1 MSAPAQPV
9 QPAPSATGPRFR
21 LPNVGHFTKWV
32 FLSALIGVLAGLAAW
47 GFKGMIAVAREW
59 LFERPTGIAD
69 EGPPAGFES
78 PYLILLIPTL
88 GGALVGWLIQR
99 YAPEAEGHGT
109 DSVIRAY
116 HRMKGL
122 VRKRVIAMKA
132 ITSALT
138 IGTGGSAGQEG
149 PIAQVGAG
157 IGSTI
162 AQVLRLSDRDRRLFL
177 LSGASAGV
185 GAIFCSPLGGALFM
199 PEVMYRKE
207 EFEGEA
213 LVPCIIASIF
223 AFATFTSVSGVH
235 QAVEIPAEY
244 LSQMTFDR
252 PLELVI
258 YLGLGLVCALA
269 GWLYTR
275 VFYGVDAIF
284 NRMRRVPKALRPAI
298 GGFLLGVTALVIAPW
313 VGGAGVLFGGYELMQ
328 SAIAGELAIQA
339 LLILA
344 LAKILAT
351 SFTISSG
358 GSGGVFAPALAI
370 GALLGSAVGQVA
382 MEAGLVEHSAS
393 FALVGMGGF
402 FAGVAK
408 VPIAA
413 VVMVTEMTGSYAL
426 LAPLMMVAVVHMMLS
441 RGWTMYRAQVPSQI
455 DSPAHVGDFVVDVL
469 QSLKVRDVI
478 EEIRKPRL
486 IQEDVTLRGAMK
498 IVADSHETHFP
509 VVNDE
514 EQLVGIFSLTD
525 LRRIFLEEVVEDVII
540 VGDFMR
546 EQVVT
551 VTLDSNLHDVDRL
564 MTRRNVSAVP
574 VVDSGDDRRVV
585 ALLERNTIG
594 RAYNEELRRLKEGP
608 QEPLPA
614 TGKP

>member
-1 MSAPAQPV
+1 MSALAK
-9 QPAPSATGPRFR
+9 PAPTATGPRFR

-47 GFKGMIAVAREW
+47 GFKAMIEVARHR
-59 LFERPTGIAD
+59 LFEGPTGITG
-69 EGPPAGFES
+69 EGPPAGFEK

-99 YAPEAEGHGT
+99 FAPEAEGHGT

-122 VRKRVIAMKA
+122 VRKRVIVMKA

-149 PIAQVGAG
+149 PVAQVGAG

-162 AQVLRLSDRDRRLFL
+162 AQLLHLSDRDRRLFL

-185 GAIFCSPLGGALFM
+185 GAMFCSPLGGALFM

-223 AFATFTSVSGVH
+223 SFATFTSVSGVH
-235 QAVEIPAEY
+235 QAVVIPPEVMAQ
-244 LSQMTFDR
+244 LTFDS
-252 PLELVI
+252 PLELVV
-258 YLGLGLVCALA
+258 YLALGLVCALA

-275 VFYGVDAIF
+275 VFYGVDSIF

-298 GGFLLGVTALVIAPW
+298 GGFLLGATALVIAPH
-313 VGGAGVLFGGYELMQ
+313 VDGAGVMFGGYGLIQ
-328 SAIAGELAIQA
+328 SAIAGELALKAI
-339 LLILA
+339 LILA

-370 GALLGSAVGQVA
+370 GALLGSAVGTVA
-382 MEAGLVEHSAS
+382 VDAGLVQNSAS

-413 VVMVTEMTGSYAL
+413 VVMVTEMTGSYDL

-455 DSPAHVGDFVVDVL
+455 DSPAHVGDFVIDVL

-478 EEIRKPRL
+478 KEIRKPRL

-509 VVNDE
+509 VVDDD

-525 LRRIFLEEVVEDVII
+525 LRRIFLEDVVEDVII

-594 RAYNEELRRLKEGP
+594 QAYNAELKRLKEGSP
-608 QEPLPA
+608 DPPSA
-614 TGKP
+614 PGKP